1 VKPTPA
7 IPTARYYAS
16 AKNSRKAPQAS
27 TDSSCLPPAK
37 KAEAPIPKAEVLT
50 KPLPPPPKSVEEL
63 VREPPE
69 EAPDSKK
76 AKAGPATPPAAE
88 PPKPKAPPE
97 AVPAKPKAPAAAEP
111 MYQTAGVPQQFSP
124 SGPSPTPKA
133 PPAAAPAKPKVPS
146 AADIHGP
153 PHKAPPPPAS
163 EPPPAPAPPPLP
175 KAKKARTDP
184 YHGVSLSET
193 DDEEEQEQQKDK
205 EEEQQQ
211 KETEGEEASP
221 DEASGTGSEKSAPTG
236 ASSAEA
242 AVGSVEIYG
251 RGIALPFLGE
261 IRESWSRQV
270 ARRMA
275 LTAPLQERPSNLHEC
290 MMEEMR
296 VLGEVL
302 DDNTRAR
309 LSAMSSEATALE
321 PLPRMVDPKHLIGR
335 RYRVPTSAAP
345 AATPATPQEIFPGFS
360 MPEGPPGAILIS
372 PLQGSMTERGV
383 DQDGAFVTVTIGP
396 DLGLVAGV
404 TTLLDARLQG
414 PEQIAARTA
423 AVEVTSEVA
432 TGQELPAEDGPLRT
446 ALGELPD
453 PVPKEEQLRAEKIVF
468 SCELSG

>member
-1 VKPTPA
+1 M
-7 IPTARYYAS
+7 
-16 AKNSRKAPQAS
+16 RK
-27 TDSSCLPPAK
+27 
-37 KAEAPIPKAEVLT
+37 
-50 KPLPPPPKSVEEL
+50 
-63 VREPPE
+63 PPE

-76 AKAGPATPPAAE
+76 AKAGPAAPPAAE
-88 PPKPKAPPE
+88 PAKPKAPPE
-97 AVPAKPKAPAAAEP
+97 AEPAKPKAPAAAEP
-111 MYQTAGVPQQFSP
+111 
-124 SGPSPTPKA
+124 PTPKA

-163 EPPPAPAPPPLP
+163 EPPPAPAPPPSP

-193 DDEEEQEQQKDK
+193 DEEEEQEQQKDK
-205 EEEQQQ
+205 EEDEQQ
-211 KETEGEEASP
+211 KERDDEEASS
-221 DEASGTGSEKSAPTG
+221 DKVSETGSEESAPPG

-261 IRESWSRQV
+261 IKESWSRQV

-275 LTAPLQERPSNLHEC
+275 LTAPLQERPSNLHEV

-345 AATPATPQEIFPGFS
+345 DATPATPQEIFPGFS
-360 MPEGPPGAILIS
+360 MPEGPPRAILIS

-383 DQDGAFVTVTIGP
+383 DQDGAYVTVTIGP

-414 PEQIAARTA
+414 PEQIAARSA
-423 AVEVTSEVA
+423 AVEVTSEIA

-453 PVPKEEQLRAEKIVF
+453 PVPEEDQLRAEKIVF
-468 SCELSG
+468 SCE